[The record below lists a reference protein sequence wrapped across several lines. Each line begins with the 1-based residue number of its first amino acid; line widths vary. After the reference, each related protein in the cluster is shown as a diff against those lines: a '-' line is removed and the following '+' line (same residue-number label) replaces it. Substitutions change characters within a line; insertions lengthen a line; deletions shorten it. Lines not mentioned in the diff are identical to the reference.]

1 MSNVISK
8 LATEKPMSKRLAEK
22 RTSQLESDSAMVKT
36 APEPTPGAIQTN
48 PMEPAMGAMGNTK
61 KVMEQCRH
69 VLQMQYDAI
78 DEALKSGDFSK
89 FLDDNLG
96 SDPEAWENKLREYTS
111 LQKKLITILPLKG

>member
-1 MSNVISK
+1 MSNINAK
-8 LATEKPMSKRLAEK
+8 LTKEKPMAERLAEK
-22 RTSQLESDSAMVKT
+22 RHGQLESDSAMTKT
-36 APEPTPGAIQTN
+36 APEATPGAIQTH
-48 PMEPAMGAMGNTK
+48 PMEPAMGTMSNTK

-78 DEALKSGDFSK
+78 DEALKTGDFSK

-96 SDPEAWENKLREYTS
+96 NDPETWEMKLREYTS